1 KPKSQVELKPT
12 RSSARI
18 QNIKVVGANKG
29 NKVINGIDNI
39 NIKDMGS
46 NFNQDS
52 SENES
57 GDMEVLDNNNTGTE
71 NSNDD
76 SVGLIL
82 ARSDREITVFGPK
95 GVPITVPEPYETYK
109 RPIGGLSFKDEIPEL
124 AQADTSKEGDTIEP
138 SLIVPSTSGRD
149 GTAGVVLAWHNNW
162 VLVARSDDC
171 VVIKRISNILYKKV
185 LEAAKYLSFD
195 ELPEAHKVTLYEYE
209 SYRVELAKYIDCIRE
224 KYSIVHNPKRSAFKE
239 HEPIGRVVNGSQTF
253 WSLKGIY
260 RLSVYCKEYRQYLE
274 NSRKRKLE
282 LAHEKYFEES
292 QRNKQKFKGMRHTPN
307 DFKVVEP
314 TAFDLLTEITNESES
329 KSTTSNNKQILKQ
342 ILWSKHDLNFEALQP
357 LIYNKKREEKDGQI
371 FFNDNIEQIN
381 LDKSNFISECLKKN

>member
-1 KPKSQVELKPT
+1 MSFECNRVRRIRQKTTELADSNNPSSSLTYGHEKPP
-12 RSSARI
+12 I
-18 QNIKVVGANKG
+18 I
-29 NKVINGIDNI
+29 
-39 NIKDMGS
+39 
-46 NFNQDS
+46 
-52 SENES
+52 
-57 GDMEVLDNNNTGTE
+57 
-71 NSNDD
+71 
-76 SVGLIL
+76 VGLIL
-82 ARSDREITVFGPK
+82 ARNDREITVFGPK

-138 SLIVPSTSGRD
+138 RLIVPSTSGRD

-171 VVIKRISNILYKKV
+171 VVIKRISNILSKKI
-185 LEAAKYLSFD
+185 LEAAKYLSLD
-195 ELPEAHKVTLYEYE
+195 ELPETHKVTLYEYE
-209 SYRVELAKYIDCIRE
+209 SYRVELAKYINCIRE
-224 KYSIVHNPKRSAFKE
+224 KYSIIHNPKQSAFKE

-260 RLSVYCKEYRQYLE
+260 RLK
-274 NSRKRKLE
+274 
-282 LAHEKYFEES
+282 
-292 QRNKQKFKGMRHTPN
+292 
-307 DFKVVEP
+307 P
-314 TAFDLLTEITNESES
+314 TAFDLLTETTNESES

-357 LIYNKKREEKDGQI
+357 LIYDEKHEEKDGQI